1 MAKKKIKNEQKDE
14 GETHTHTSR
23 VEAGWF
29 HPVKTEV
36 TWAELSTTCAVAS
49 SGKYNYGTAFCFS
62 VFRLLKNQVLVRIVF
77 SATYAMNMLIRHFAQ
92 AKYKTH
98 RPSVSFRSVHSVR
111 KKNKTERCS
120 ANLIAPTATAATVAF
135 STRPFFFGFRKK
147 IQKRKKGRKE

>member
-1 MAKKKIKNEQKDE
+1 MAKKNVKMKKKTREKH
-14 GETHTHTSR
+14 THTHTSR

-98 RPSVSFRSVHSVR
+98 RPSVSFS
-111 KKNKTERCS
+111 KCS
-120 ANLIAPTATAATVAF
+120 FCQIEKQNREPRRANRYSGDRF
-135 STRPFFFGFRKK
+135 STRLFFFR
-147 IQKRKKGRKE
+147 IQKKKSKNEKKGRKE